1 MTQEELNSVLVSVG
15 ATVEGGFH
23 RLPEGATAT
32 FQLAR
37 DGVGLSV
44 SKATAVKSTN
54 GQLQIRTERGETCF
68 VALNDVFACVVDEAK
83 GRAGRRAGFA

>member
-1 MTQEELNSVLVSVG
+1 MTQEELNLVLESVG
-15 ATVEGGFH
+15 ATVDAGFH

-32 FQLAR
+32 FQVAR

-44 SKATAVKSTN
+44 SKATAVKHAN

-68 VALNDVFACVVDEAK
+68 VALADVFACVVDEAK
-83 GRAGRRAGFA
+83 GRSARRAGFA